1 MGVWMGTLAAP
12 LPSIKHAQRMP
23 GDGQHILMNLM
34 SSSSI
39 HLSRLAPVLS
49 ILWSVNGPHLAH
61 LQNEWIPGNDHYRTR
76 FINFNL
82 NLFHVHAHKNQF

>member
-1 MGVWMGTLAAP
+1 
-12 LPSIKHAQRMP
+12 MP

-34 SSSSI
+34 SSSPI

-49 ILWSVNGPHLAH
+49 LSFVR
-61 LQNEWIPGNDHYRTR
+61 EWPTLLHTSKTGWVSNNDHYRTR

-82 NLFHVHAHKNQF
+82 ILFHVHAHKIKM